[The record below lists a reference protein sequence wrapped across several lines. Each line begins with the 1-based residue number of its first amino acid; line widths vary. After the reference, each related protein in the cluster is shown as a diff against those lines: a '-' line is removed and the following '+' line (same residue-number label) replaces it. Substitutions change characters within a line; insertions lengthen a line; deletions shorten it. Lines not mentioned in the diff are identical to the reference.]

1 MTIFLPCRLG
11 SERIPQKNTKTF
23 AGVKGG
29 LLKVKLSTLLK
40 VPAIDSIVVST
51 NDTEVINPI
60 IHS

>member
-51 NDTEVINPI
+51 NDTGDK
-60 IHS
+60 